1 MKPRDCFGVVVR
13 TVGLLLVLF
22 SLFYFYGAVAA
33 TVSPALGRGGTP
45 VYYIG
50 IGVVMMSVG
59 LYLLRGA
66 PHLLRFAYGKDQD
79 AQDDQHDTT

>member
-1 MKPRDCFGVVVR
+1 M
-13 TVGLLLVLF
+13 LW

-33 TVSPALGRGGTP
+33 ALSPALGRGGAP

-50 IGVVMMSVG
+50 IGALMMLVG

-66 PHLLRFAYGKDQD
+66 PHLLRYAYGKDQNG
-79 AQDDQHDTT
+79 ADDRHDT